1 MTSGGGLPKQAR
13 LQFEEL
19 ESNPDAAPE
28 VMVLI
33 YREQVV
39 ESIHRGS
46 AVVVDPRGEIL
57 HRVGNPDF
65 FAFLR
70 SAAKPFQVIPVV
82 ESGAARKFGFTNKE
96 IAIMA
101 GSHSGEEE
109 HVQTV
114 AEILDKIGLSESDLK
129 CGVHKPHFY
138 LAKGLSPQPGESFRP
153 LQHNCSAKH
162 AAMLALAV
170 FKSWNT
176 KDYLD
181 WNHPVQKTILKAI
194 GEVCHYA
201 AEKIGRG
208 IDGCNAPA
216 HALPL
221 KNIAWGF
228 ATLLSPSSVPKETAK
243 AYSAIA
249 RAMLEYPEMVSG
261 EGRFDYQLM
270 KAVPGK
276 LISKAG
282 AEGVQCAGLVESRLG
297 VAVKIEDGATR
308 AVRPATVE
316 LLRQME
322 VLGEEELQGL
332 GRFYSPKIKNWSD
345 LEIGHVKAK
354 FSLR

>member
-1 MTSGGGLPKQAR
+1 LKFQEEESKPQAG
-13 LQFEEL
+13 
-19 ESNPDAAPE
+19 PE

-33 YREQVV
+33 YRDQVV
-39 ESIHRGS
+39 ESVHRGS
-46 AVVVDPRGEIL
+46 AVVVDSQGEVL
-57 HRVGNPDF
+57 HRVGEVDF

-70 SAAKPFQVIPVV
+70 SAAKPFQVIPLI

-101 GSHSGEEE
+101 GSHSGEEV

-114 AEILDKIGLSESDLK
+114 SEILDKVGLSESDLK
-129 CGVHKPHFY
+129 CGVHTPHY
-138 LAKGLSPQPGESFRP
+138 YTAKGLTPGPGEIFRP
-153 LQHNCSAKH
+153 LQHNCSGKH
-162 AAMLALAV
+162 ASMLALAA
-170 FKSWNT
+170 FKSWDT
-176 KDYLD
+176 SGYLD

-194 GEVCHYA
+194 AEICHFP

-208 IDGCNAPA
+208 IDGCNAPV

-228 ATLLSPSSVPKETAK
+228 ATLLSPSAVPKETAK
-243 AYSAIA
+243 AYSTIA

-261 EGRFDYQLM
+261 EERFDYELM
-270 KAVPGK
+270 KALPGK

-297 VAVKIEDGATR
+297 VALKIEDGATR

-316 LLRQME
+316 LLRQIG
-322 VLGEEELQGL
+322 VLGEQELGPL
-332 GRFYSPKIKNWSD
+332 SRFYSPKIKNWSD
-345 LEIGHVKAK
+345 LEVGHVRAK
-354 FSLR
+354 FSLK